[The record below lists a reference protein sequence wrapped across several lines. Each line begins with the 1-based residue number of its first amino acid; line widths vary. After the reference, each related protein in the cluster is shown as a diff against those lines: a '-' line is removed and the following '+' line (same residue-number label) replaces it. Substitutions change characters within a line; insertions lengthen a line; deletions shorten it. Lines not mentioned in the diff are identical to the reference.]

1 MLRSAWSRS
10 VWMKA
15 MASSIKLGH
24 ASPARRLSASEG
36 RRRAESAA
44 GLALA
49 VVVASAVEGLGDDL
63 FNVYDSMPG
72 TDAFATV
79 EYAVEPPSDFF

>member
-1 MLRSAWSRS
+1 
-10 VWMKA
+10 
-15 MASSIKLGH
+15 MASSIKLGL

-49 VVVASAVEGLGDDL
+49 VASAVEGLGDDL